1 MSTLMQRLK
10 KASTLE
16 YAEVMADSEIFNQ
29 RELVPLPV
37 PSLNIAYS
45 GDLEGGL
52 SSGLHVW
59 AGPSRH
65 FKSLF
70 CLISAA
76 AYLHHH
82 KDSVVIFYDNE
93 FGSPKTYFE
102 SVGINPE
109 RVLHSP
115 FTTLEELRTDITNQ
129 LNEIKRGDK
138 VIIVVDSLGLAASHK
153 EVKDAEDGSEKA
165 DMTRAKINKSLFRIV
180 TPHLRLKD
188 IPMLAVQHTYETM
201 EMFSKTVVS
210 GGTGTMLAADNVY
223 ILGRRQDK
231 DGTILNGYNFIINIE
246 KSRFVK
252 DKMKIPILV
261 RRTGGIARYGGLFDL
276 AIDGGLIYKNSAVS
290 YSLVDENGEPLPE
303 KFRRKE
309 VENDS
314 AFWKKMLANPKFKK
328 YIKETFSVS
337 TGKLINED
345 DDGEQ
350 AIEEVLQHQGT
361 INMDQIIDVVENT
374 RFGDPELENSID

>member
-1 MSTLMQRLK
+1 MSELMKRLQ

-16 YAEVMADSEIFNQ
+16 YAAVMADSEIFNN
-29 RELVPLPV
+29 RDLVPTPV
-37 PSLNIAYS
+37 PGLNIAYS
-45 GDLEGGL
+45 GDLDGGL

-70 CLISAA
+70 CLVSAA
-76 AYLHHH
+76 SYLHHY
-82 KDSVVIFYDNE
+82 KDSIVIFYDNE

-102 SVGINPE
+102 SVGIDPR

-115 FTTLEELRTDITNQ
+115 FTTLEELRTDIVNQ

-138 VIIVVDSLGLAASHK
+138 VVIVVDSLGLAASNK

-165 DMTRAKINKSLFRIV
+165 DMTRAKVNKSLFRIV

-188 IPMLAVQHTYETM
+188 IPMLVVQHTYETM
-201 EMFSKTVVS
+201 EMYSKTVVS

-223 ILGRRQDK
+223 ILGRQQDK
-231 DGTILNGYNFIINIE
+231 DGKELTGYNFIINIE

-276 AIDGGLIYKNSAVS
+276 ALDAGTIYRNSAVS
-290 YSLVDENGEPLPE
+290 YSLVDSDGNPYPE
-303 KFRRKE
+303 KFRKAE

-314 AFWKKMLANPKFKK
+314 VFWKKMLADQRFRD
-328 YIKETFSVS
+328 YIKKTFSVS
-337 TGKLINED
+337 SGTLISQD
-345 DDGEQ
+345 DDAEIQ
-350 AIEEVLQHQGT
+350 ELLLTEEAKVNIRTIET
-361 INMDQIIDVVENT
+361 D
-374 RFGDPELENSID
+374 FGDPTLEANTN

>member
-1 MSTLMQRLK
+1 MSELMKRLQ

-16 YAEVMADSEIFNQ
+16 YAAVMADSEIFNN
-29 RELVPLPV
+29 RDLVPTPV
-37 PSLNIAYS
+37 PGLNIAYS
-45 GDLEGGL
+45 GDLDGGL

-70 CLISAA
+70 CLVSAA
-76 AYLHHH
+76 SYLHHY
-82 KDSVVIFYDNE
+82 KDSIVIFYDNE

-102 SVGINPE
+102 SVGIDPR

-115 FTTLEELRTDITNQ
+115 FTTLEELRTDIVNQ

-138 VIIVVDSLGLAASHK
+138 VVIVVDSLGLAASNK

-165 DMTRAKINKSLFRIV
+165 DMTRAKVNKSLFRIV

-188 IPMLAVQHTYETM
+188 IPMLVVQHTYETM
-201 EMFSKTVVS
+201 EMYSKTIVS

-223 ILGRRQDK
+223 ILGRQQDK
-231 DGTILNGYNFIINIE
+231 DGKELTGYNFIINIE

-276 AIDGGLIYKNSAVS
+276 ALDAGTIYRNSAVS
-290 YSLVDENGEPLPE
+290 YSLVDSDGNPYPE
-303 KFRRKE
+303 KFRKAE

-314 AFWKKMLANPKFKK
+314 VFWKKMLADQRFRD
-328 YIKETFSVS
+328 YIKKTFSVS
-337 TGKLINED
+337 SGTLISQD
-345 DDGEQ
+345 DDAEIQ
-350 AIEEVLQHQGT
+350 ELLLTEEAKVNIRTIET
-361 INMDQIIDVVENT
+361 D
-374 RFGDPELENSID
+374 FGDPTLEANTN